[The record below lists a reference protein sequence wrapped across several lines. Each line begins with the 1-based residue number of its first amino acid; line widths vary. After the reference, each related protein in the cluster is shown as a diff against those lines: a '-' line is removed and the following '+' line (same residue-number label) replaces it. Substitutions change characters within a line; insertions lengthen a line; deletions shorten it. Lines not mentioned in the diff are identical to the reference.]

1 MSEQKNRKD
10 EEDESFEDGDQDQP
24 IPPIDIVAFN
34 EQRSCADL
42 YRMKISGKLELQP
55 EFQREEVWRPEDKTR
70 FIDSLVKQLPI
81 PSMCFSLDYKTQK
94 WKVIDGL
101 QRMTSIVKFL
111 SDADWRLSSLT
122 DIHPKLSG
130 RRNTDLK
137 NGDEESRRLY
147 SRVED
152 LTIPTTVIRCDYTQK
167 SHMNYLF
174 TIFHRLNSGGVRLNN
189 QEIRNCI
196 YSGVFNTALKEFD
209 SKNLDWQKVKN
220 RIWGKMHRFK
230 SVEVLLRILAFGDG
244 RDKYEGNLAGFLNAH
259 MHECMDDNFRSEKS
273 IQVLEM
279 VASKSRMILES
290 EPNKKMPLMVI
301 EALLVALYVQSESIQ
316 SRSNDELVSS
326 YRNLLNLEVFSE
338 RARYDVS
345 SQTNVKERLNAAVS
359 AFA

>member
-1 MSEQKNRKD
+1 MSEYQIRR
-10 EEDESFEDGDQDQP
+10 EEDASFENGDQDQP

-42 YRMKISGKLELQP
+42 FRMKISGKLELQP
-55 EFQREEVWRPEDKTR
+55 DFQREEVWSSADKTR

-111 SDADWRLSSLT
+111 SDADWRLSNLT

-130 RRNTDLK
+130 TKNTGLK
-137 NGDEESRRLY
+137 QGDEECRRLY

-152 LTIPTTVIRCDYTQK
+152 LTIPITVIRCDYAQK

-196 YSGVFNTALKEFD
+196 YSGEFNSTLKEFD
-209 SKNLDWQKVKN
+209 SKNLDWQSVKS
-220 RIWGKMHRFK
+220 RILGNMHRFK
-230 SVEVLLRILAFGDG
+230 SIEVLLRVLAFGDR
-244 RDKYEGNLAGFLNAH
+244 RDEYDGNLAKFLNTY
-259 MHECMDDNFRSEKS
+259 MHERTNDLEGLNDS
-273 IQVLEM
+273 I
-279 VASKSRMILES
+279 VALGEVALISNKILKNERT
-290 EPNKKMPLMVI
+290 KKLPLMVI
-301 EALLVALYVQSESIQ
+301 EALLVALYVHRGSIG
-316 SRSNDELVSS
+316 SRSEEQMMGA
-326 YRNLLNLEVFSE
+326 YKHLLSLEAFSDK
-338 RARYDVS
+338 ARYDVS
-345 SQTNVKERLNAAVS
+345 SQSNVKARLDAAVG